1 MEERIQINA
10 RRYKE
15 QYEEV
20 LKIPNV
26 GDKWQLDDKGTATVA
41 STELLHIDVLNY
53 SEESKI
59 YMYDFYKITLD
70 NIQLK
75 AEYEDER
82 KEIETEVIAC
92 TIAPEYRFDED
103 IKGIIREIYSKSS
116 KLQKEFEDLEEFE
129 NSLDEC
135 DNNTEILQAIAS
147 KIGKQELAEIV
158 ACYDYHLDWAIKEI
172 LK

>member
-1 MEERIQINA
+1 MERIQIDA
-10 RRYKE
+10 RHYKE

-26 GDKWQLDDKGTATVA
+26 GDEWQLDDKGTATVV
-41 STELLHIDVLNY
+41 STELLLIDVSNY

-59 YMYDFYKITLD
+59 YMYDFYRITLD
-70 NIQLK
+70 DIQLK

-82 KEIETEVIAC
+82 EEIETEVIVC
-92 TIAPEYRFDED
+92 TIAPKYRFDED
-103 IKGIIREIYSKSS
+103 IKGIIRETYNKIS
-116 KLQKEFEDLEEFE
+116 KLQEEFEDLEEFE
-129 NSLDEC
+129 DSLDEC

-147 KIGKQELAEIV
+147 KIGKQELIKIV
-158 ACYDYHLDWAIKEI
+158 VHYDYHLEWAINRI

>member
-10 RRYKE
+10 KRYKE

-26 GDKWQLDDKGTATVA
+26 GDEWQLDDKGTATVVSA
-41 STELLHIDVLNY
+41 ELLLIDILNY
-53 SEESKI
+53 SEESEI

-75 AEYEDER
+75 AEYEEER
-82 KEIETEVIAC
+82 EEIETEVIVC

-103 IKGIIREIYSKSS
+103 IKGIIRETYNKIS
-116 KLQKEFEDLEEFE
+116 KLQEEFEDLEEFE
-129 NSLDEC
+129 DSLDEC
-135 DNNTEILQAIAS
+135 DNNTEILQVLAS
-147 KIGKQELAEIV
+147 KIGKQELTKIV
-158 ACYDYHLDWAIKEI
+158 AHYDYHLEWAINQI

>member
-26 GDKWQLDDKGTATVA
+26 GDKWQLNDKGMATVA
-41 STELLHIDVLNY
+41 STELLLIDVLNY

-59 YMYDFYKITLD
+59 YMYDFYKIALD

-75 AEYEDER
+75 AEYEEER
-82 KEIETEVIAC
+82 EEIETEVIVY

-103 IKGIIREIYSKSS
+103 IKEIVKEVYNKNDRI
-116 KLQKEFEDLEEFE
+116 QEEFEDLEEFE
-129 NSLDEC
+129 DSLGEC
-135 DNNTEILQAIAS
+135 DNNTEILQALAS
-147 KIGKQELAEIV
+147 KIGKRELTEIV
-158 ACYDYHLDWAIKEI
+158 VRYDYHLEWAINQI

>member
-1 MEERIQINA
+1 MERIQIDA
-10 RRYKE
+10 RHYKE

-20 LKIPNV
+20 PKIPNV
-26 GDKWQLDDKGTATVA
+26 GEEWQLDDKGVATVA
-41 STELLHIDVLNY
+41 STELLLIDVLNY
-53 SEESKI
+53 SEKSKI
-59 YMYDFYKITLD
+59 YMYDFYRIMLD
-70 NIQLK
+70 DIQLK
-75 AEYEDER
+75 TEYEEER
-82 KEIETEVIAC
+82 EEIETEVIVC

-103 IKGIIREIYSKSS
+103 IKGIIAEIYNKSG
-116 KLQKEFEDLEEFE
+116 KLQEEFEDLEEFK

-158 ACYDYHLDWAIKEI
+158 VCYDYHLEWAVKEI

>member
-26 GDKWQLDDKGTATVA
+26 GDEWQLNDKGTATVVG
-41 STELLHIDVLNY
+41 TELLLIDILNY
-53 SEESKI
+53 SEKSKI

-75 AEYEDER
+75 TEYEEER
-82 KEIETEVIAC
+82 EEIETEVIVC

-103 IKGIIREIYSKSS
+103 IKEIVKEVYNKNDRI
-116 KLQKEFEDLEEFE
+116 QEEFEDLEEFE
-129 NSLDEC
+129 DSLDEC
-135 DNNTEILQAIAS
+135 DNNTEILQALAS
-147 KIGKQELAEIV
+147 KIGKRELTGIV
-158 ACYDYHLDWAIKEI
+158 VQYDYHLEWAINQI

>member
-26 GDKWQLDDKGTATVA
+26 GDKWQLNDKGMATVA
-41 STELLHIDVLNY
+41 NTELLLIDVLNY

-59 YMYDFYKITLD
+59 YMYDFYKIALD

-75 AEYEDER
+75 AEYEEER
-82 KEIETEVIAC
+82 EEIETEVIVY

-103 IKGIIREIYSKSS
+103 IKEIVKEVYNKNDRI
-116 KLQKEFEDLEEFE
+116 QEEFEDLEEFE
-129 NSLDEC
+129 NSLDKC
-135 DNNTEILQAIAS
+135 DNNTEILQALAS
-147 KIGKQELAEIV
+147 KIGKRELAEIV
-158 ACYDYHLDWAIKEI
+158 VRYDYHLEWAINQI